1 MRCITQTTV
10 NCRCET
16 NVRRIT
22 SGMVVVRLEDLP
34 LGSDARGAL
43 YAPFAAAAASASAA
57 GSRMHQLSKQG
68 HSKTGHKPS
77 AGYRAMTPV
86 VVRLNRRGEPQWQLS
101 QAQGTR

>member
-10 NCRCET
+10 NCCET

-57 GSRMHQLSKQG
+57 GSRMLK
-68 HSKTGHKPS
+68 HSKTGHKPN

-86 VVRLNRRGEPQWQLS
+86 VVRLNPQGQPQWQLS